1 MFNRVLNT
9 LEKSSNL
16 ELSYFCLSIFFA
28 HFSINNQAK
37 VPGGGGGT
45 CSVCVCVCVCVE
57 GGDSCVGNNHF
68 FERDACPRISF
79 SYLQK

>member
-16 ELSYFCLSIFFA
+16 ELSYFYLLIFFA

-37 VPGGGGGT
+37 VPGGGGT
-45 CSVCVCVCVCVE
+45 CSVCWGV
-57 GGDSCVGNNHF
+57 SCVGNNHF
-68 FERDACPRISF
+68 FERDACPRINF
-79 SYLQK
+79 NYLEK